1 MALAPRPQWEPL
13 PEPEPPDPATA
24 TEFQTLAGE
33 VLEGFEAGLD
43 QVGLDLVD
51 VDQARVE
58 GTAAAETLGLDLAAG
73 ASELGDMQLEAE
85 ADTLI
90 PELTAAAAQDAALA
104 SAGSDVGTLAGETAT
119 TATPVVNPQTQPVNS
134 NLPTVWTGVR

>member
-1 MALAPRPQWEPL
+1 MALVPRPQWEPL
-13 PEPEPPDPATA
+13 PEPEPPDPAQA
-24 TEFQTLAGE
+24 TEFQALAGE

-73 ASELGDMQLEAE
+73 AAELGDLQVEAE

-104 SAGSDVGTLAGETAT
+104 SAGSEVGGLLDSGGST
-119 TATPVVNPQTQPVNS
+119 S
-134 NLPTVWTGVR
+134 

>member
-24 TEFQTLAGE
+24 TEFQALAGE

-51 VDQARVE
+51 VDQARVQSQ
-58 GTAAAETLGLDLAAG
+58 ASVDVLGLDLAAG
-73 ASELGDMQLEAE
+73 AVEFNALDAEAT

-90 PELTAAAAQDAALA
+90 PEVTAAEEQDAALA
-104 SAGSDVGTLAGETAT
+104 SAGSDVGGLLDAGGS
-119 TATPVVNPQTQPVNS
+119 TPEVAAALTRPP
-134 NLPTVWTGVR
+134 G

>member
-1 MALAPRPQWEPL
+1 VWEPL
-13 PEPEPPDPATA
+13 PDPPGPDPATA
-24 TEFQTLAGE
+24 TEFQALAAE

-58 GTAAAETLGLDLAAG
+58 GTAAAETLGLVLAAG

-104 SAGSDVGTLAGETAT
+104 AAGSEVGGLLDAGGS
-119 TATPVVNPQTQPVNS
+119 TPEAAAALTRPP
-134 NLPTVWTGVR
+134 G